1 MAIRFGRSRLPE
13 LLEAR
18 HMSQAEFARRLDVTD
33 GFVSQLI
40 SGKSKF
46 SLLSA
51 KMAADI
57 LKCHVDDLYEW
68 IYS

>member
-1 MAIRFGRSRLPE
+1 MALRFGRSRLPE
-13 LLEAR
+13 LLAAR
-18 HMSQAEFARRLDVTD
+18 HMSQAEFARKIDLTE

-46 SLLSA
+46 SLITA

-57 LKCHVDDLYEW
+57 LKCTVDDLYEW
-68 IYS
+68 IYI